1 MSKRKAEA
9 VVELEGR
16 KFPSDSDIN
25 EPDKWG
31 LTLVNPSKWKEAQ
44 DTDPLVT
51 LQSLSF
57 HCYSFSASWTSEMLR
72 LKVTFI
78 CPTYIVQ
85 LALSHQ
91 STTNIVQ
98 EDGWRTLKFSRSIKK
113 KKKKATSVYF
123 SPNSVKQEVHPP
135 IKFLWCSLR
144 LESARRWQLFHYAL
158 SQMRQ
163 WPLSSRTSMAASA
176 HADLSLLATVGCT
189 GIIRGKC

>member
-113 KKKKATSVYF
+113 KKKRRLQFIFLLILSSKKFIPQLNF
-123 SPNSVKQEVHPP
+123 SDVVWDWNRQEGGNSFTMLFPKWGSD
-135 IKFLWCSLR
+135 LWAVEPAWLPLPMRICLY
-144 LESARRWQLFHYAL
+144 WQL
-158 SQMRQ
+158 
-163 WPLSSRTSMAASA
+163 WAAQE
-176 HADLSLLATVGCT
+176 
-189 GIIRGKC
+189 